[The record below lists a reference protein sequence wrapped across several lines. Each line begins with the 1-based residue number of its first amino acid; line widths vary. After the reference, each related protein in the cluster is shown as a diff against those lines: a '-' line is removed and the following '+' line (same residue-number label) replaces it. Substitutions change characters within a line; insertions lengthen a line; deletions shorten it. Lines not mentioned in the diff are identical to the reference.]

1 MLGKTTDERSADF
14 LVPLIGKGVP
24 QPFPVFLAE
33 PSDLFQD
40 GVEQPVGISGGTP
53 GWLGS
58 RRGCAAHIRS
68 TTALYDAW
76 ERLVDQYQVIRL
88 GVFDA
93 RIVAAMQ
100 IHRLDRILTFSITDF
115 ARYGVSVLDPK
126 AVQ

>member
-1 MLGKTTDERSADF
+1 MRD
-14 LVPLIGKGVP
+14 
-24 QPFPVFLAE
+24 QP
-33 PSDLFQD
+33 
-40 GVEQPVGISGGTP
+40 
-53 GWLGS
+53 
-58 RRGCAAHIRS
+58 
-68 TTALYDAW
+68 ALYDAW
-76 ERLVDQYQVIRL
+76 DRLVDQYQVIRL